1 MKKERKMQFDLKN
14 KLFSGQLEFLSE
26 KYPET
31 IALTCEG
38 NSVTFKQLKEKADFI
53 SKKLLNAG
61 MKKGD
66 KAVLWG
72 YNTIEW
78 IVIFMGITQIGG
90 IAVLMNYGLSSTEV
104 SSLSKM
110 VGASFGFIGRN
121 RISKNSKKKA
131 FDTLLNSGIQQ
142 EHIYFFSEFI
152 KSDPDIEDEDAV
164 NNLVFAKQ
172 AVDPKDTQVII
183 FTTGTSSIPK
193 AVQLSSFAIISNV
206 EGLHSLLLPG
216 AADTF
221 CLALPLYHSYGMTMA
236 LFYLSIGSHLYLS
249 PELKPNLLV
258 EIISKNNIQDMS
270 SVGAVYNMMLE
281 LPEFDEKIAG
291 KMNMCIVGGSFTSPD
306 NMIRMEN
313 KFCGAKLI
321 CGYGQTECSPVI
333 SMESYNDP
341 LERRAVSVGH
351 PLPNHEIKIMSPD
364 GKLLDNGEVGEIV
377 VKGPSLMNGYM
388 GLPDERQAIRSDG
401 WLHTEDLGLLNEYGM
416 LQFSGRIKE
425 IINRGGENISPM
437 EIEHVLLSESEVKDV
452 KVMGCPHPIWG
463 ESVEACLV
471 LRTNEFDEDDL
482 RERLKNKL
490 APFKIPSHF
499 FVYDALPL
507 NANGKLDQRS
517 LKDDLLRRLSKLEA
531 IRNKKA

>member
-1 MKKERKMQFDLKN
+1 MQFDLNN
-14 KLFSGQLEFLSE
+14 KLFSGQLEYLA
-26 KYPET
+26 ET
-31 IALTCEG
+31 YTENNALTCEG
-38 NSVTFKQLKEKADFI
+38 RTITYRELKEKADLI
-53 SKKLLNAG
+53 SMKLIKNG

-72 YNTIEW
+72 YNSIEW
-78 IVIFMGITQIGG
+78 VCLFMGITQIGG
-90 IAVLMNYGLSSTEV
+90 IAVLMNYGLLSTDV
-104 SSLSKM
+104 SSLAKM
-110 VGASFGFIGRN
+110 VDASFGFIGRN

-131 FDTLLNSGIQQ
+131 VETLINGGISQ
-142 EHIYFFSEFI
+142 ENINFFSEFI
-152 KSDPDIEDEDAV
+152 KIDDFDAE
-164 NNLVFAKQ
+164 NYKYDLIQAKKS
-172 AVDPKDTQVII
+172 VDPKDTQVII
-183 FTTGTSSIPK
+183 FTTGTSSVPK
-193 AVQLSSFAIISNV
+193 AVQLSSYAILSNV
-206 EGLHSLLLPG
+206 EGLHGLLLPG
-216 AADTF
+216 AKETF
-221 CLALPLYHSYGMTMA
+221 CLALPLYHSYGMTMGF
-236 LFYLSIGSHLYLS
+236 FYLSIGSHVYLS
-249 PELKPNLLV
+249 PELKPNVLV
-258 EIISKNNIQDMS
+258 EIIHKNNIQDMS

-281 LPEFDEKIAG
+281 LPDFDEKIAG

-313 KFCGAKLI
+313 KFSGAKLI

-333 SMESYNDP
+333 SMESYGDS

-364 GKLLDNGEVGEIV
+364 GKLLNNGEVGEIV

-388 GLPDERQAIRSDG
+388 GLPDDRQAIRSDG

-437 EIEHVLLSESEVKDV
+437 EIEHVLLSEPEIKDV

-499 FVYDALPL
+499 FVFDALPL
-507 NANGKLDQRS
+507 SANGKLDQRS
-517 LKDDLLRRLSKLEA
+517 LKEGLLQRLSK
-531 IRNKKA
+531 IQKK